1 MTTDTTALAARM
13 RVVYLS
19 LLAAAGCTA
28 PGQPA
33 VEKPTVDPTPKIA
46 TKTEPETKVEAKVEP
61 ETTVEAK
68 VEPETKVVQPDP
80 TPVTKPPPVL
90 PTIGPGPVLNMPS
103 CPSGTW
109 SGAVAEVKKYAAKG
123 SKTKLGC
130 PDELQN
136 KDGRDVS
143 LTAERKDPLPGGAY
157 ATLDDKA
164 TKALGD
170 GKCSYTWVIPCPG
183 GRPLLTDDS
192 LVRADVT
199 EGTAWLADLAPT
211 RAIPEALRTVI
222 VAGWLLDAR
231 SEHASV
237 ASFARA
243 TLELMALAA
252 PPALIAETQR
262 ASLDEV
268 EHARLCFALAS
279 RCGGV
284 ALGPGPLPAVAPRPA
299 ELVHL
304 ACDTFLEGCVGETIA
319 ALAAARAARG
329 CDDPTVA
336 GVLRQIADDE
346 ARHAALAWATVAW
359 AFERGGEPVRAA
371 VRALAGR
378 LRADALS
385 ADAPAPHPSAAAL
398 ARHGRLD
405 AAGQHACTVDAW
417 QGLIPDALA
426 ELLGEPLTA
435 ATS

>member
-1 MTTDTTALAARM
+1 MTTDVNALGARM

-33 VEKPTVDPTPKIA
+33 VAEPTVDPAPKLA
-46 TKTEPETKVEAKVEP
+46 AKTEPEAKVE
-61 ETTVEAK
+61 
-68 VEPETKVVQPDP
+68 QPDP
-80 TPVTKPPPVL
+80 TPVTTPPPVT
-90 PTIGPGPVLNMPS
+90 PTIDPGPVLGLPS
-103 CPSGTW
+103 CPSGKWEGT
-109 SGAVAEVKKYAAKG
+109 VKEAEARMAKG
-123 SKTKLGC
+123 LGAETKLGC
-130 PDELQN
+130 PAELR
-136 KDGRDVS
+136 G
-143 LTAERKDPLPGGAY
+143 PGGPSAPGVAGPPPGAY
-157 ATLDDKA
+157 ASLDEAA
-164 TKALGD
+164 TKALGE
-170 GKCSYTWVIPCPG
+170 GQCSYTWVIPCPG
-183 GRPLLTDDS
+183 GRPLVTDDA

-211 RAIPEALRTVI
+211 RPVPEALRTAI

-304 ACDTFLEGCVGETIA
+304 ACDTFVEGCVGETIA
-319 ALAAARAARG
+319 ALTAMRAARG
-329 CDDPTVA
+329 CRAPAASAALAT
-336 GVLRQIADDE
+336 IAEDE
-346 ARHAALAWATVAW
+346 TRHAELAWATLAW
-359 AFERGGEPVRAA
+359 AVRTGGREVAEA
-371 VRALAGR
+371 VRALADELRAEALAEHEHAPDAADLSAWGR
-378 LRADALS
+378 LGASARADARRDAWTGVLDETL
-385 ADAPAPHPSAAAL
+385 ALVLAAAPA
-398 ARHGRLD
+398 D
-405 AAGQHACTVDAW
+405 DHAPRDIVVTRAPAI
-417 QGLIPDALA
+417 L
-426 ELLGEPLTA
+426 
-435 ATS
+435 